1 MIDTYAKAYTEVL
14 EILKYLPKKEY
25 DRISPKKIK
34 FLKENMDKNYDFKF
48 DPSKDL
54 SKQNISREA
63 NSIIVLLFRDYFA
76 SDIQQKKL
84 EKILAKNQ
92 ERSDEYLRSKYP
104 PDKVFKSKLYT
115 TEFKPENLDL
125 QNTKMTI
132 YKENIF
138 KKILN
143 KIKSIFKKQEK

>member
-34 FLKENMDKNYDFKF
+34 FLKENMDKSYEFKF

-54 SKQNISREA
+54 SEQNISREA

-76 SDIQQKKL
+76 SDMQQKKL
-84 EKILAKNQ
+84 EKILADNQ
-92 ERSDEYLRSKYP
+92 EKREEYLRLKYP
-104 PDKVFKSKLYT
+104 PNEVFKKRSFV
-115 TEFKPENLDL
+115 TEFNPENLGVQD
-125 QNTKMTI
+125 TKITI

-138 KKILN
+138 TKILN
-143 KIKSIFKKQEK
+143 KIKNIFRK